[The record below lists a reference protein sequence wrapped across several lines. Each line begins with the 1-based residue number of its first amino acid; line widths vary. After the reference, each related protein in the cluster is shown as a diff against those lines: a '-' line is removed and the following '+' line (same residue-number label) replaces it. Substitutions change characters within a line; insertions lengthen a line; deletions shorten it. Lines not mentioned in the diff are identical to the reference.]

1 MKRFLSVLVASVFIA
16 SAAYAQ
22 SGKSAEKKS
31 SGSMQSESVK
41 TDGKEKSE
49 SVKSEGK
56 AKGKLKAESTSET
69 DIKSTDGKATSETK
83 PASKSKAATK

>member
-1 MKRFLSVLVASVFIA
+1 MKRFLSVLVASMFIA

-22 SGKSAEKKS
+22 TGKSAEKKS

-49 SVKSEGK
+49 SVKTEGK
-56 AKGKLKAESTSET
+56 AKGKSNAEATSET
-69 DIKSTDGKATSETK
+69 DTKSTDGKATSETK
-83 PASKSKAATK
+83 PASKSKAAK